1 MPLLQDAVYPDR
13 YTTLKDQGN
22 SLPGAPP
29 LTAQPTRPHQNTFP
43 EALQLAV
50 LSVNSQFTTTLLI
63 TRSTLPLDSSPLDSS
78 PPVNLQHTGINQKTF
93 RVPSS
98 CLQQG

>member
-1 MPLLQDAVYPDR
+1 MYPDR

-29 LTAQPTRPHQNTFP
+29 LTAQPTHPHQNTFP
-43 EALQLAV
+43 EAFQLAV

-63 TRSTLPLDSSPLDSS
+63 APSTLLMDSSL
-78 PPVNLQHTGINQKTF
+78 PVNLQHTEINQNIFQSTF
-93 RVPSS
+93 
-98 CLQQG
+98 